1 MGSRSRTK
9 RNGGCGMTECCKN
22 CKYWKK
28 LKHNFVVGKGF
39 EHSHCCV
46 LFVSEESEDCFC
58 LETEANELCEMFIKK
73 GGAE

>member
-1 MGSRSRTK
+1 MDRLTD
-9 RNGGCGMTECCKN
+9 CCKN

-46 LFVSEESEDCFC
+46 LFVGEESEDCFC
-58 LETEANELCEMFIKK
+58 LETKANELCEMFIKK
-73 GGAE
+73 GGLE